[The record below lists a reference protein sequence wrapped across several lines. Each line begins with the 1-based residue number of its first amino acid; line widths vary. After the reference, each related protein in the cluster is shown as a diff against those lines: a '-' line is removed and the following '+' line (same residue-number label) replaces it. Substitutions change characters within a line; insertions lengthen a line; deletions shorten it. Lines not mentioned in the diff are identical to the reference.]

1 MKQPLNWLWPFS
13 ASPSVPLAPG
23 QGYMQFPTNGFEGMF
38 DKLSCIDPFWA
49 KRILD
54 PNSDWPPPDPDRM
67 AIYKLRAPP
76 SQEPFTEATS
86 QITLTQ
92 TEAMSRV
99 VVAPGAITTY
109 DDMYKY
115 VRFHR

>member
-1 MKQPLNWLWPFS
+1 
-13 ASPSVPLAPG
+13 
-23 QGYMQFPTNGFEGMF
+23 MQFPTNGFEGMAAMV
-38 DKLSCIDPFWA
+38 SCIDACQA

-54 PNSDWPPPDPDRM
+54 PDSDWPPPNPDRM

-115 VRFHR
+115 VRFLR

>member
-1 MKQPLNWLWPFS
+1 MKPLNWFWPFS

-23 QGYMQFPTNGFEGMF
+23 HGYMQFPTNGFEG
-38 DKLSCIDPFWA
+38 KTAYVSCIDNHWV
-49 KRILD
+49 KSLLD
-54 PNSDWPPPDPDRM
+54 PGSDWPPPDPDRM
-67 AIYKLRAPP
+67 ATYKLRAPR
-76 SQEPFTEATS
+76 SQEPYTEANS

-99 VVAPGAITTY
+99 VVAPGDLTTY

>member
-1 MKQPLNWLWPFS
+1 
-13 ASPSVPLAPG
+13 
-23 QGYMQFPTNGFEGMF
+23 MQFTTNGFEGMT
-38 DKLSCIDPFWA
+38 DDVSYIDIHWA
-49 KRILD
+49 KKLLD
-54 PNSDWPPPDPDRM
+54 PGSDWPPPDPDRM
-67 AIYKLRAPP
+67 AIYKLRAPR
-76 SQEPFTEATS
+76 SQEPYTEATS

-99 VVAPGAITTY
+99 VVAPGDITTY

>member
-1 MKQPLNWLWPFS
+1 MSYIYACQ
-13 ASPSVPLAPG
+13 
-23 QGYMQFPTNGFEGMF
+23 
-38 DKLSCIDPFWA
+38 A
-49 KRILD
+49 KKNLD
-54 PNSDWPPPDPDRM
+54 ANSDWPPPDPDRM

-76 SQEPFTEATS
+76 SQVPQTEESS

-99 VVAPGAITTY
+99 VVAPGDITTY

-115 VRFHR
+115 VRFQR